1 MLLGKSPH
9 WISII
14 NDKNNK
20 NDIFVSHCIL
30 YIFTGK
36 HSPPKSIKKCFF
48 TTATTTRPIY
58 FLTVSSLRLT
68 NVKARISPTSPE
80 LGLVGTY
87 RASSSSLLTAYKVN
101 ETGKLLTDSFK
112 VSAIF

>member
-1 MLLGKSPH
+1 MGRLGKLLV
-9 WISII
+9 
-14 NDKNNK
+14 KFLFYYC
-20 NDIFVSHCIL
+20 FVFSV
-30 YIFTGK
+30 Y
-36 HSPPKSIKKCFF
+36 
-48 TTATTTRPIY
+48 
-58 FLTVSSLRLT
+58 TVLSLRIT